1 MDTDVVTRP
10 NRLTGPSILL
20 GASALVLI
28 GALALTTKA
37 PDLETVLLFG
47 ALFAF
52 AENVD
57 VEGPSGAGLSAG
69 LMVVVA
75 AMVVFATDEA
85 PLGAVLV
92 GVFGALFLPHLTGR
106 EWDKVLYNAGVFA
119 IAMGVGVGILL
130 SFPQSWIDA
139 FPQVLVAATL
149 GALGYYVVDVACVS
163 LAVARL
169 RRRPVRDL
177 VLTLVTSQWLVYP
190 FAFLGAGLGWLELRH
205 GAIPLVL
212 TVTPILVGRQAF
224 ASYLRVREANEAALA
239 TLVQAL
245 ESKDRYT
252 AGHAAR
258 VAAYAGYMGEELDL
272 APRALERLRRA
283 ALMHDIGKL
292 VVPNQL
298 LNKPGRLTA
307 DEYERVRQHEEI
319 TVELLG
325 RIDFLAPV
333 APIAIGVYAGPWDH
347 DERHSPIERHIVA
360 VADAYDAMTSTRAY
374 RRALSQEVAFAELR
388 SHSGSQFHPRCVEAL
403 IVAVERRGLHHGAG
417 HESAE
422 AVAEFAVAPPESGP
436 GSAGLGDLAEGRT
449 R

>member
-1 MDTDVVTRP
+1 MDTEVVARP
-10 NRLTGPSILL
+10 NRLTWPSILL
-20 GASALVLI
+20 GASALALI
-28 GALALTTKA
+28 VVLALTTKA
-37 PDLETVLLFG
+37 PDLGTVALFG
-47 ALFAF
+47 ALFLF

-75 AMVVFATDEA
+75 AMVVFATHET

-92 GVFGALFLPHLTGR
+92 GLFGALFIPHLRHR
-106 EWDKVLYNAGVFA
+106 EFAKVVYNAGVFA

-130 SFPQSWIDA
+130 AFPTSWIDG
-139 FPQVLVAATL
+139 FPQLLVAAAV
-149 GALGYYVVDVACVS
+149 GALGYYAVDVSCVS

-169 RRRPVRDL
+169 HRRPARDL
-177 VLTLVTSQWLVYP
+177 FVTLITSQWLVYP
-190 FAFLGAGLGWLELRH
+190 FAFLGAGLGWLELSH

-212 TVTPILVGRQAF
+212 TITPILVGRQAF
-224 ASYLRVREANEAALA
+224 ASYLRVREANEAALD

-245 ESKDRYT
+245 EAKDRYT

-258 VAAYAGYMGEELDL
+258 VAAYAHYMGEELGL
-272 APRALERLRRA
+272 SPKALERLRRA

-307 DEYERVRQHEEI
+307 AEYERVRTHEEI

-333 APIAIGVYAGPWDH
+333 APIAMGGYAGPWDN
-347 DERHSPIERHIVA
+347 DERNSPIERHIVA

-374 RRALSQEVAFAELR
+374 RRALEQSVAFKELR
-388 SHSGSQFHPRCVEAL
+388 THSGSQFHPRCVEAL
-403 IVAVERRGLHHGAG
+403 IVAVESRGLLHGAG
-417 HESAE
+417 HESLE
-422 AVAEFAVAPPESGP
+422 ATTEWSVAPPESGP